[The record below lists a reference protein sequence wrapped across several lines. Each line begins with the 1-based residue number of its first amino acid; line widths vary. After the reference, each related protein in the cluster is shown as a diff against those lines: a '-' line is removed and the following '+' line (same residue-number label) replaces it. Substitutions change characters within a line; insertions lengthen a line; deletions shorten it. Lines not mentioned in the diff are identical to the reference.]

1 MVRLTI
7 NDFRLK
13 KPFNSFNFYNSSNP
27 FNIQHSPFNISP
39 MLIAQEKRKTNIAEY
54 ILYMWQVEDLLRACS
69 FNPALIESRLV
80 RRFNA
85 DEKTSRQVAAWY
97 NNLALAMEKE
107 HVQERGHL
115 QATTNL
121 VNDLNE
127 FHLKMIETAVDE
139 QYMQLYRLNKPSI
152 NEFIQ
157 RAGGSLHN
165 EVEACLN
172 ALYGVLMLKLK
183 NAEIT
188 PNTKI
193 TVEGFGRMIGH
204 LSARYIQFENDD
216 FEF

>member
-1 MVRLTI
+1 
-7 NDFRLK
+7 
-13 KPFNSFNFYNSSNP
+13 
-27 FNIQHSPFNISP
+27 

-69 FNPALIESRLV
+69 FNPELIETRLV
-80 RRFNA
+80 SRFKA
-85 DEKTSRQVAAWY
+85 DEKTSRQIAAWY

-107 HVQERGHL
+107 HVQIKGHL
-115 QATTNL
+115 QATVNL

-127 FHLKMIETAVDE
+127 FHLKMVETEVDE
-139 QYMQLYRLNKPSI
+139 QYMQLYRLNKTTI

-157 RAGGSLHN
+157 RTGGAVHN

-188 PNTKI
+188 PNTKF